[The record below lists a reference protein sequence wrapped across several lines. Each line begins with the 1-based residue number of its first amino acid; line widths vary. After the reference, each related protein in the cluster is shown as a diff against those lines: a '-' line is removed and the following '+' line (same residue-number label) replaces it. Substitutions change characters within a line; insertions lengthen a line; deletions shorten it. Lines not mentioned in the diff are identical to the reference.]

1 MIAVDGIILVISC
14 QKFLH
19 TRLKEINLKENY
31 ENWKVI
37 NVIGDLFL
45 DCDYKIEGNLMTIK
59 CEDSYLHLMKK
70 LVLSF
75 QYLYEIF
82 DIKEGILKCNDD
94 FIFNENNLVTF
105 LKSPKKHKINDC
117 EYIDIDYMGIVGTEI
132 NDTTPHLLLY
142 YQTHP
147 EDIDNPLHNLKG
159 VDFAKFSKFAK
170 KKPGDKLKFIPGGM
184 IYFSN
189 KSCKILINHMI
200 NINYNIHHYDEKTD
214 SYPYG
219 IDDFVT
225 GYILSEKNIK
235 FSHSEYWW
243 VDLENISSEDK
254 SKYIAVH
261 KMQRTHINGL

>member
-1 MIAVDGIILVISC
+1 MIAIDGIILVISC
-14 QKFLH
+14 QKHLH

-45 DCDYKIEGNLMTIK
+45 DCDYKLEKNLMTIK
-59 CEDSYLHLMKK
+59 CEDSYLHLIKK
-70 LVLSF
+70 MVLSF

-94 FIFNENNLVTF
+94 LIFNENNLETF
-105 LKSPKKHKINDC
+105 LKSPKKQKINDS
-117 EYIDIDYMGIVGTEI
+117 EYVDIDYMGMVGKI
-132 NDTTPHLLLY
+132 NDDTTPHLLLY
-142 YQTHP
+142 YQNHP
-147 EDIDNPLHNLKG
+147 EDIDNIQHNLKG

-170 KKPGDKLKFIPGGM
+170 KQPGDIVYFIPGPM

-189 KSCKILINHMI
+189 KSCKILINHMK

-219 IDDFVT
+219 IEDFVT
-225 GYILSEKNIK
+225 GYILSEKNIE
-235 FSHSEYWW
+235 FMHSNYWYNDLDNLSLTEEYKNK
-243 VDLENISSEDK
+243 LIALHTN
-254 SKYIAVH
+254 KY
-261 KMQRTHINGL
+261 K